1 MEYLDIVNRVLKLLR
16 EDVVATVAD
25 DDAVV
30 QLVAT
35 YVNDAKTQV
44 ENGFH
49 FNALRYDWEA
59 TVVAGADNFLLTD
72 SGRAP
77 IVEEVWGPNGHML
90 RELSDRDVRR
100 LRRQN
105 NVTTAT
111 EPTYYAVDG
120 AVGGKL
126 RIRIHPAP
134 TAAYEVEVVGYKKQA
149 DLVNDSDVLLVPAMP
164 VIYFAYA
171 LAARERGEVGGQ
183 TAAEIFGMA
192 NEYLKNAI
200 TQDAALNN
208 YEQNWW
214 VN

>member
-1 MEYLDIVNRVLKLLR
+1 MVYLEIVNRVLKLLR
-16 EDVVATVAD
+16 EDTVATVAD

-30 QLVAT
+30 QLIAT

-49 FNALRYDWEA
+49 FNALRHEWNE
-59 TVVAGADNFLLTD
+59 TIRAGEDYCVLTD
-72 SGRAP
+72 SGVLP
-77 IVEEVWGPNGHML
+77 VVEEVWGDNGLQL
-90 RELSDRDVRR
+90 REISQRE
-100 LRRQN
+100 LRKFKRI
-105 NVTTAT
+105 TSPAT
-111 EPTYYAVDG
+111 NANPDYYAVDG
-120 AVGGKL
+120 VVGGDL
-126 RIRIHPAP
+126 RVRVHPAP
-134 TAAYEVEVVGYKKQA
+134 QADYEVEVVGYRKQD
-149 DLVNDSDVLLVPAMP
+149 DLVNDSDKLLVPSLP
-164 VIYFAYA
+164 VVYFAYA

-200 TQDAALNN
+200 AQDAALNN